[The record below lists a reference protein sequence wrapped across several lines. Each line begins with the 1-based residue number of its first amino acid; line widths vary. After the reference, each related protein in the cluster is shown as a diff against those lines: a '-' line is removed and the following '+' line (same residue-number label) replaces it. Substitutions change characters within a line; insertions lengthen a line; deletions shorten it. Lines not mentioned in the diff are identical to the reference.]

1 METLRVPLR
10 KKEAEGF
17 VIPLGP
23 ANLVL
28 AKTDLGL
35 VGCGAVDVAALEKFG
50 YPAAKVR
57 PADGPS
63 IRDVDD
69 LLAGTVVAANGPASK
84 RGIVPGMTGKEAL
97 ELL

>member
-1 METLRVPLR
+1 MEHVRVSLPE
-10 KKEAEGF
+10 KEAEGF

-23 ANLVL
+23 ANLVFV
-28 AKTDLGL
+28 KTDLGL

-57 PADGPS
+57 PVDGPS

-69 LLAGTVVAANGPASK
+69 LLTGIIVMANGPASE
-84 RGIVPGMTGKEAL
+84 RGVVPGMTGKKAL